1 MKLAHIKK
9 EFGFDSNIKLIYN
22 GFTAI
27 SQQIYPYIYSGKINI
42 LFAGRFVPQKGIPV
56 LINIIKRV
64 DEKVFY
70 FHIAGKG
77 TSRGNHI
84 TGVGK

>member
-1 MKLAHIKK
+1 MCIR
-9 EFGFDSNIKLIYN
+9 DS
-22 GFTAI
+22 
-27 SQQIYPYIYSGKINI
+27 IYSGKINI

-70 FHIAGKG
+70 FHIG
-77 TSRGNHI
+77 R
-84 TGVGK
+84 

>member
-1 MKLAHIKK
+1 MDDSIDKEFNPSCSLGINTYQK

-70 FHIAGKG
+70 FHIG
-77 TSRGNHI
+77 R
-84 TGVGK
+84 